1 MTARR
6 DIRGSASFA
15 TSAVLAAL
23 TFALWALQHPYAGI
37 YHDAQ
42 LYTIQALARVHPAEL
57 AQDVFLRYG
66 SQDRFTLFSPLFAAA
81 IRTLGLGPAAAMLTF
96 LFHCAFAGGLLMLAR
111 RLLPSHLVW
120 LGVGLVCVVPLTYGA
135 QKVFFV
141 MEDFVTPRLLAQA
154 LVLAGFAAL
163 LDRRYGLALLAMLGA
178 GLVHPI
184 MALTGCAVGVF
195 IEPVFGRQRNTVLI
209 GAALLG
215 GAGFALLAEQGVQL
229 RFDEAWW
236 SLVHGGLP
244 YLFPLEWRKFDWA
257 RVLVVATVLFA
268 GMRRL
273 PEGPARAL
281 CRATLI
287 ASLVAIALSIIGSD
301 LLRLVVIAQLQPWR
315 VLWLAST
322 IALLLFPAISLDLW
336 RGGTLARSSLL
347 AIVTAFL
354 LADERFA
361 LSSAIVAA
369 ALVLLADRV
378 RDEPRNLRLLVFGTG
393 ALLALSVV
401 INLMSSVIVARAR
414 IDQNAVP
421 GWLLTLRACSGT
433 GVLPAL
439 VLCAANW
446 VLSRARP
453 VAVAASIACAAAAP
467 VFAWAAY
474 PQWSQTPFT
483 EANVAAFS
491 GWRARIPPGAEVLWF
506 EDPMAAWVM
515 LQRPSYVSQPQTA
528 SSLFSR
534 EAAIVL
540 RDRAASLPGFLR
552 PVKQFPW
559 EAAATV
565 RGADKASLAEACR
578 RTQVRYLVTRE
589 SLEAAPVAVTAES
602 LPPALR
608 DWKLYIC
615 AAEPR
620 QEAAP

>member
-1 MTARR
+1 M
-6 DIRGSASFA
+6 I
-15 TSAVLAAL
+15 
-23 TFALWALQHPYAGI
+23 FALWALQHPYAGI

-66 SQDRFTLFSPLFAAA
+66 SQDRFTLFSPLYAAA
-81 IRTLGLGPAAAMLTF
+81 IRTLGLGPAAATLTF
-96 LFHCAFAGGLLMLAR
+96 LFHCAFAAALLMLAR
-111 RLLPSHLVW
+111 RLLPGHLVW
-120 LGVGLVCVVPLTYGA
+120 VGLGLVCVVPLTYGA

-154 LVLAGFAAL
+154 LVLVALAAL
-163 LDRRYGLALLAMLGA
+163 LDRSYSLALLAVLGA

-195 IEPVFGRQRNTVLI
+195 VEPLFARRRKAVLI

-215 GAGFALLAEQGVQL
+215 GAGFALLTQQQVQL

-273 PEGPARAL
+273 PGGPARTM
-281 CRATLI
+281 CRAALF
-287 ASLVAIALSIIGSD
+287 ASFAAIALNIVGSD
-301 LLRLVVIAQLQPWR
+301 LLRLVLITQLQPWR

-322 IALLLFPAISLDLW
+322 IALLLLPAISLELW
-336 RGGTLARSSLL
+336 RGGALARSSLL
-347 AIVTAFL
+347 TLVTAFL

-369 ALVLLADRV
+369 TLVMLADRV
-378 RDEPRNLRLLVFGTG
+378 RNEPRNLRLLVFGTG
-393 ALLALSVV
+393 ALLGLSVV
-401 INLMSSVIVARAR
+401 INLVSSVIVARAR

-421 GWLLTLRACSGT
+421 GWLLTMRAYSGT

-439 VLCAANW
+439 VLFAADRI
-446 VLSRARP
+446 LARTRP
-453 VAVAASIACAAAAP
+453 AAVAASVVCAVTAP
-467 VFAWAAY
+467 VLAWAAY
-474 PQWSQTPFT
+474 PQWAQTPFT
-483 EANVAAFS
+483 EANIAAFS

-506 EDPMAAWVM
+506 EDPMAAWVI
-515 LQRPSYVSQPQTA
+515 LQRPSYVSRPQTA

-534 EAAIVL
+534 EAAMVL
-540 RDRAASLPGFLR
+540 RDRAASLPEFLR

-565 RGADKASLAEACR
+565 QGADKASLAEACR
-578 RTQVRYLVTRE
+578 RTHVQYFVTRE
-589 SLEAAPVAVTAES
+589 SLEEAPIMVATEGQA
-602 LPPALR
+602 PAWR
-608 DWKLYIC
+608 DWKLYTC
-615 AAEPR
+615 AADTRPD
-620 QEAAP
+620 AAP